1 MGRYS
6 KTVTDSAS
14 LAQVFA
20 LDSGRIVWAA
30 RSAESFLAMGL
41 GPGLSQER
49 AAQWAQSKA
58 GRAPKWYEDAAGLY
72 CHALY
77 GKAYLPAIIS
87 ALVGDLTVA
96 QDKATQDK
104 ATQETATA
112 RAAVLKLCALSPDGA
127 VIWRRRD
134 AATSPNTPRD
144 KLDDFNAHRAGRAL
158 PVVGGCIKVQRQ
170 RVPVDQ
176 AVAWLQEAATGRPD
190 LSETYVLAAARGGKT
205 AQEVATLLL
214 GAGCFPPETTQEAAT
229 RYVLDVLEN
238 SDE

>member
-20 LDSGRIVWAA
+20 LDSGRIVWAP
-30 RSAESFLAMGL
+30 RSADSFAAMGL

-58 GRAPKWYEDAAGLY
+58 GRAPKWYQDAAGLY

-77 GKAYLPAIIS
+77 GKAYLPAIMD
-87 ALVGDLTVA
+87 ALGGDLATA
-96 QDKATQDK
+96 QDKAEQDK
-104 ATQETATA
+104 AAQAAVIA
-112 RAAVLKLCALSPDGA
+112 RAAVLKLCTLSPDG
-127 VIWRRRD
+127 VMIWRRRD
-134 AATSPNTPRD
+134 AATSPNTPID
-144 KLDDFNAHRAGRAL
+144 KLNGFNATRAGRAL

-176 AVAWLQEAATGRPD
+176 AVAWLQEAATGKPD
-190 LSETYVLAAARGGKT
+190 LSENYVLTAARGGKT

-214 GAGCFPPETTQEAAT
+214 GAGCFPPETTPEAAT